1 MLPPGSQAM
10 VQGMEQ
16 GNQQAQSM
24 LPSAQN
30 PMGKAAARSPF
41 EGPINTM
48 KQMALE
54 LASGIGQQGDAYRA
68 EAEKF
73 YKFVYELEKINGSL
87 KKLAEQG
94 EGHAQS

>member
-1 MLPPGSQAM
+1 MPLTPGANAM
-10 VQGMEQ
+10 IQGMEQ

-24 LPSAQN
+24 LPSASN
-30 PMGKAAARSPF
+30 PMGKASARSPF

-54 LASGIGQQGDAYRA
+54 LASSIGQQGDAYRA

-73 YKFVYELEKINGSL
+73 YKMVYELERTNGQL

-94 EGHAQS
+94 EGHN